1 MRGLQVLTVAIAAR
15 LARRSC
21 LAAHA
26 CMAVAVAATVA
37 AIGIDALSAQS
48 GTATFAPRDELP
60 EEFPAGP
67 GRDDTFYA
75 CTPCHNFKLVA
86 QQGMS
91 RRQWDE
97 SIELMISKHN
107 MPEISDK
114 DRKIVLDYLE
124 ATYPPRAPAAQ
135 GGWQNPFIK
144 R

>member
-1 MRGLQVLTVAIAAR
+1 MRALQVLSVAIAAR

-26 CMAVAVAATVA
+26 CMVVAVAATVA
-37 AIGIDALSAQS
+37 AIGIDAVSA
-48 GTATFAPRDELP
+48 FAPRDESP

-97 SIELMISKHN
+97 SIDLMMSKHN
-107 MPEISDK
+107 MPELSDK

-124 ATYPPRAPAAQ
+124 ATYPPSAPSTQ